1 MTFARNQ
8 MSRRSIIWLV
18 TAMVLLLALSGVGY
32 YRMVIW
38 PRENFRQVCEDPDAT
53 KDELRDA
60 IHRLIAW
67 NPSHDGF
74 IFLEKVGDDSSI
86 PLLIRNIRR
95 IPEADAKAGVVECT
109 WGHCR
114 EALVAL
120 TGEDFGYDAEKWQ
133 AWYEN
138 R

>member
-1 MTFARNQ
+1 MA
-8 MSRRSIIWLV
+8 
-18 TAMVLLLALSGVGY
+18 LLLAMSAFGY

-38 PRENFRQVCEDPDAT
+38 PRENFRQVCENPDST
-53 KDELRDA
+53 EDELREA
-60 IHRLIAW
+60 IHQLIAW
-67 NPSHDGF
+67 NPNHEGF
-74 IFLEKVGDDSSI
+74 ILLNSVGDDSSI

-95 IPEADAKAGVVECT
+95 VPEADVTAGKVECT

-114 EALVAL
+114 KALVAL